1 MLVIVC
7 DFSLQLGEL
16 GSESDNL
23 GATSPQLA
31 YSRRKIAIKMQDD
44 FRLRSTV
51 C

>member
-23 GATSPQLA
+23 GAT
-31 YSRRKIAIKMQDD
+31 RNH
-44 FRLRSTV
+44 LRWKEGHDWPCNTATRT
-51 C
+51 